1 MTSAGGAAHELS
13 CEAAELCRPSPPR
26 YAKTARAGDP
36 ASGARHRF
44 CLLPWAYALGY
55 LLDAPTTLGH
65 QGKGDINRRESYLA
79 CTKSF
84 YIDGP
89 TEVVP

>member
-1 MTSAGGAAHELS
+1 MNCLARQSNCVA
-13 CEAAELCRPSPPR
+13 PPHPVTR
-26 YAKTARAGDP
+26 KPRVPGTPPPGLDT
-36 ASGARHRF
+36 RF

-55 LLDAPTTLGH
+55 LLDAPTTLVH